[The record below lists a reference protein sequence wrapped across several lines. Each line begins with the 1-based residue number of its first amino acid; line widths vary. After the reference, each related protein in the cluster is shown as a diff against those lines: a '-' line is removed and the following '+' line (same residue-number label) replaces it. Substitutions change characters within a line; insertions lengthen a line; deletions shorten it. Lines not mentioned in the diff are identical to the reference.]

1 MKYERIKELRE
12 DNDLKQRQLAKI
24 LNISQ
29 STYSSY
35 EVGNREIPI
44 YLLIALAK
52 FYNTSVDYLLGITN
66 DKRPYTKR

>member
-12 DNDLKQRQLAKI
+12 DNDLKQRQLAKF

-66 DKRPYTKR
+66 DKRPYTER

>member
-44 YLLIALAK
+44 YLLIALVK
-52 FYNTSVDYLLGITN
+52 FYDTSVDYLLGITN
-66 DKRPYTKR
+66 DKRPYTER

>member
-1 MKYERIKELRE
+1 MKYKRIKELRE

-35 EVGNREIPI
+35 EVGNREIPV

-66 DKRPYTKR
+66 DKRPYKER